1 MCLACPLTIAHPLTF
16 CMIQMIPFFLSGSIP
31 GEMARSS
38 NPAVASCA
46 IVQLS
51 TPCKLGVGCGCE
63 VK

>member
-1 MCLACPLTIAHPLTF
+1 MCLACPLTIAHQLTF
-16 CMIQMIPFFLSGSIP
+16 CMIQMIPFYQDQYA
-31 GEMARSS
+31 GEMVRSS